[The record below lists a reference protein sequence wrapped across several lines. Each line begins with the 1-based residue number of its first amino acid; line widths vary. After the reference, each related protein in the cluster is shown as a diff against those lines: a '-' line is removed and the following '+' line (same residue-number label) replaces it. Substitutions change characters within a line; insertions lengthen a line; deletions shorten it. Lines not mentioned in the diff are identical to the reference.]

1 MFRLLL
7 LKLWLPLL
15 GVILLTLGVVYGVHK
30 TLVHRAVT
38 YAEQAIRNAHNEQ
51 LLKASELSR
60 EREQTMLSS
69 ANKLRKEKDDRLQV
83 VSRRLDAAL
92 DGLRQR
98 PSRPTEAAPDACT
111 CQGASGS
118 QLSREDAEFLSREA
132 ARADRLRSSLEQ
144 CYQQYDEVRTV
155 LSQ

>member
-7 LKLWLPLL
+7 LKFWLPIL
-15 GVILLTLGVVYGVHK
+15 GGLLLTLGVVYGVHK
-30 TLVHRAVT
+30 TLVHRAVA
-38 YAEQAIRNAHNEQ
+38 YAEQAVRNAHNEQ

-60 EREQTMLSS
+60 EREQSMLSS

-83 VSRRLDAAL
+83 VSQRLDAAL

-98 PSRPTEAAPDACT
+98 PPRPTEATSAARD

-118 QLSREDAEFLSREA
+118 QLSREDAEFLSRES
-132 ARADRLRSSLEQ
+132 ARADRLRASLDQ